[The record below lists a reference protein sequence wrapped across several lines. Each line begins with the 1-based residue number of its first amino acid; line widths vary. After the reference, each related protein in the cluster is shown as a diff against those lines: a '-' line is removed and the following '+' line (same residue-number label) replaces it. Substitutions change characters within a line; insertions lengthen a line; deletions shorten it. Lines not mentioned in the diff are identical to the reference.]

1 MQTEIFTN
9 QMTIKTVRKISYC
22 KAINF
27 KEIEP
32 TLKKFNKV
40 KRTLNSSY
48 TTLMFDLKLKEY
60 FFIETFYIFVLR

>member
-1 MQTEIFTN
+1 MQTKILTN

-32 TLKKFNKV
+32 TLKK
-40 KRTLNSSY
+40 SS
-48 TTLMFDLKLKEY
+48 KKN
-60 FFIETFYIFVLR
+60 IKFVIYNINF